1 MPFASNSFRLWAMY
15 SSLCHPGSSSMVST
29 DLDGEDE
36 REVPLKRSPER
47 TNASMSA
54 YCEATSE
61 LRYAL
66 IKVNRTIWES

>member
-1 MPFASNSFRLWAMY
+1 MY
-15 SSLCHPGSSSMVST
+15 SSSCHPGSLSSAST

-61 LRYAL
+61 LSACVKVWL
-66 IKVNRTIWES
+66 IVPYGDAREARLI